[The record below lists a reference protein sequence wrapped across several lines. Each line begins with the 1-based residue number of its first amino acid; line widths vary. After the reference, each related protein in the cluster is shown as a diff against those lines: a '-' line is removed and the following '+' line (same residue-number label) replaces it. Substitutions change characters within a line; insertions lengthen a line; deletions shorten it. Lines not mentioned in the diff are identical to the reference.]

1 MIGYARDSHLRLP
14 YKLSRNTA
22 LAWALAA
29 AVGMTAAVGTAQ
41 AARLGHAHVD
51 SAPGAPLQVVVPLL
65 DLTPDEAANLQVS
78 LADAAAWQQAGLQPP
93 TPLADTYATL
103 ETGANGSRVVRV
115 SSTQAATTDAID
127 VLLELHSNAGQ
138 RQLQVT
144 VLVPPS
150 DASAGIQR
158 ASAGNAAPGAGT
170 SDKTSAGQVKVRRGQ
185 TLWGIAASHAVPNTT
200 IYQELVAL
208 WQANPQAFSQNNM
221 DLVRAGST
229 LTLPDAATVQAINPD
244 DARRIFAEQVDAYHR
259 YLAGRGARGAP
270 SVAQGRG
277 GASGKVGSG
286 PAGQGGSAASAQD
299 QLRLSSATSAGADAK
314 ADESTS
320 AQHAM
325 EDASKRV
332 DELKSNVEVLNQAA
346 SAAGAA
352 MAAAAGEGTNGQP
365 GADASQA
372 ASGKPGTSGAPGAP
386 GTSGNGTTEGVP
398 ATGPNS
404 PAAVALDAAKQVV
417 AKTGMPNW
425 LSDNLLT
432 IITVVL
438 AVVIFIVA
446 WVLRRA
452 GQRRTEDD
460 EIDGF
465 AEPPIDGR
473 VIDEKLSHI
482 NLELDK
488 PRAGESPDGGRA

>member
-1 MIGYARDSHLRLP
+1 MIGYARVSHLRLP
-14 YKLSRNTA
+14 YKLSRSTAAA
-22 LAWALAA
+22 LALAT
-29 AVGMTAAVGTAQ
+29 AVGMTVGVGTAQ

-93 TPLADTYATL
+93 TPLADTHATL

-127 VLLELHSNAGQ
+127 VLLDLQSNAGQ

-144 VLVPPS
+144 VLVPQG
-150 DASAGIQR
+150 DASSGIQR
-158 ASAGNAAPGAGT
+158 ASAGTPATGASASG
-170 SDKTSAGQVKVRRGQ
+170 KASAGEVKVRPGQ
-185 TLWGIAASHAVPNTT
+185 TLWGIAASHAVPGTN
-200 IYQELVAL
+200 IYQQLVAL

-229 LTLPDAATVQAINPD
+229 LTLPDAATVQAINSD

-259 YLAGRGARGAP
+259 YLAGRGTRGSP
-270 SVAQGRG
+270 TAQGRG

-286 PAGQGGSAASAQD
+286 PAGHGGSAASAKD
-299 QLRLSSATSAGADAK
+299 QLRLSSGTSAGADAK

-332 DELKSNVEVLNQAA
+332 DELKSNVDVLNQAA

-352 MAAAAGEGTNGQP
+352 MAAASGEGSNGQQ
-365 GADASQA
+365 GANASQA
-372 ASGKPGTSGAPGAP
+372 ASGQPGAP
-386 GTSGNGTTEGVP
+386 GTPGASGNGGTEGVP

-404 PAAVALDAAKQVV
+404 PAAVALDAAKQAV

-438 AVVIFIVA
+438 AIVIFIVA

-452 GQRRTEDD
+452 GQRRIDDD
-460 EIDGF
+460 ELDGF
-465 AEPPIDGR
+465 AEPPIDDR

-488 PRAGESPDGGRA
+488 PHANGSSSGGRA